1 LSRRCRQQGFTLIEV
16 LVSRTIFLIASMG
29 LVSLLLTGLRAGQN
43 NALHGQARRLGG
55 EAMAVLQSADY

>member
-1 LSRRCRQQGFTLIEV
+1 
-16 LVSRTIFLIASMG
+16 MG